1 VVKAARPGASSDN
14 ASVPEPSDL
23 AAVKLGQQRTWS
35 EGDFAM
41 VATIH
46 QGVSENLCEAVDVS
60 PGERVLDVACG
71 SGNTAIAAARRFTE
85 VVGVDYVPALLDRG
99 RQRAAAEQLQIEFR
113 EGDVEALP
121 FPDAG
126 FDVVLSTF
134 GAMFAPDQPKAAAE
148 VLRVC
153 RPGGRIGMTNWT
165 PDGFTGQ
172 MFKIV
177 ASHAPPPARI
187 DPPPL
192 WGTEDRL
199 RELFGDELSSLRV
212 EERQAIWRFRS
223 PEHWVDY
230 FRTYF
235 GPTKVAFARVGHE
248 GEQALVDDLLALI
261 DRFNRAAPGEAMVCP
276 STFLEV
282 VATRA

>member
-1 VVKAARPGASSDN
+1 VADT
-14 ASVPEPSDL
+14 SDL
-23 AAVKLGQQRTWS
+23 AVVKQGQQRTWS

-46 QGVSENLCEAVDVS
+46 QVVSENLCETVEVS
-60 PGERVLDVACG
+60 PGERVLDVGCG
-71 SGNTAIAAARRFTE
+71 SGNTTIAAARRFTE
-85 VVGVDYVPALLDRG
+85 VVGVDYVPALLERG
-99 RQRAAAEQLQIEFR
+99 RRRAAAEQLQVEFR
-113 EGDVEALP
+113 EGDAEALP

-134 GAMFAPDQPKAAAE
+134 GAMFAPDQHKAAAE
-148 VLRVC
+148 LLRVC
-153 RPGGRIGMTNWT
+153 RAGGRIGMTNWT

-177 ASHAPPPARI
+177 ASHAPPPSRI

-199 RELFGDELSSLRV
+199 RELFGDEISSLRV

-223 PEHWVDY
+223 PEHWVEY

-235 GPTKVAFARVGHE
+235 GPTKVAFARVGPE

-261 DRFNRAAPGEAMVCP
+261 ERFNRAGPAGAMACP